1 MDRLEADLKGRATV
15 LRIDLLS
22 PVGREA
28 ARNYGVTL
36 IPAVLVFDGQGQVI
50 LRQTG
55 VIDAPAISTT
65 IISQNQ

>member
-1 MDRLEADLKGRATV
+1 VDRLEADLKGRATV

-50 LRQTG
+50 QRQIG
-55 VIDAPAISTT
+55 MIDAAAIYTT
-65 IISQNQ
+65 VTKGNW

>member
-1 MDRLEADLKGRATV
+1 VDRLEADLKGRATV

-36 IPAVLVFDGQGQVI
+36 IPAVLVFDGQGQVVQ
-50 LRQTG
+50 RQIG
-55 VIDAPAISTT
+55 MIDAAAIYTT
-65 IISQNQ
+65 VTKGNR